1 LEINNFQISRNF
13 NLKEFECPCCNRV
26 KISSRMV
33 AMLEKLRNMIG
44 SRPIIITSGYR
55 CKDQNSIVGG
65 EKNSYHKYGLAC
77 DIKVEEMNPEDLAK
91 YSKGIGFKGIGIY
104 QTFIHLDLRN
114 EIYFWKK

>member
-1 LEINNFQISRNF
+1 MEINNFKISSNF

-33 AMLEKLRNMIG
+33 AMLEILRIIIVNK
-44 SRPIIITSGYR
+44 PIIITSGYR
-55 CKDQNSIVGG
+55 CKNENSIVGG

-77 DIKVEEMNPEDLAK
+77 DIVVKGITPEFLAK
-91 YSKGIGFKGIGIY
+91 YAQRAGFMGIGTYKTY
-104 QTFIHLDLRN
+104 IHLDLRN